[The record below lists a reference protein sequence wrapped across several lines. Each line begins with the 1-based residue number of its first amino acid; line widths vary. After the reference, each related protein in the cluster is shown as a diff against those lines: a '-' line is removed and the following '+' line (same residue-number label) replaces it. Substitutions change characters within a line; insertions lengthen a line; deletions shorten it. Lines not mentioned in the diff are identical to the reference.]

1 MNLIQDQSG
10 QRSRLSVLAATLAL
24 TIAAL
29 GAGAPVQPARAAIKP
44 WLITCDGRSKCT
56 ASGFD
61 FRMKNMRVS
70 WWQSVKGGSTT
81 SWGSSVDSKLTAIMT
96 GTAAKKGQCTIWW
109 VSYSG
114 HNSPNYAVRDWK
126 VIGSRC
132 P

>member
-1 MNLIQDQSG
+1 MKVIQDRSG
-10 QRSRLSVLAATLAL
+10 QRSRFSVLAATLTL

-29 GAGAPVQPARAAIKP
+29 ATGAPVQPARAAIKP

-114 HNSPNYAVRDWK
+114 DNSPNYAVRDWV

>member
-1 MNLIQDQSG
+1 MKVTQDQSE
-10 QRSRLSVLAATLAL
+10 QRSRFSALAATLTLTIIAL
-24 TIAAL
+24 T
-29 GAGAPVQPARAAIKP
+29 AGSSVQPARAAIKP

-61 FRMKNMRVS
+61 ARMKNMRVS

-96 GTAAKKGQCTIWW
+96 GTAAKKGQCTVWW

-114 HNSPNYAVRDWK
+114 DNSPNYAVRDWV
-126 VIGSRC
+126 VIGNRC